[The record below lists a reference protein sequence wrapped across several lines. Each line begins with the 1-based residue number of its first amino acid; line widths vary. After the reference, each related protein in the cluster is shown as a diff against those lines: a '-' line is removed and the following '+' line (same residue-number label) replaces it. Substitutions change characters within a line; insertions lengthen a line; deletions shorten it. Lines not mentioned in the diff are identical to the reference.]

1 MSLFVSNQQRCQRSW
16 LYFFYSWLYSFNI
29 KAKKVKLPPISFLG
43 YKLAHLLPQIL
54 RGLTHGRV
62 RWVTHIVLGP
72 LGAVF
77 NEIQVP
83 AGGVQG
89 MIAHVNSS
97 LYIPH
102 ITLPDLDNGVIGQLG
117 KTQKKKLLNWCQIW

>member
-1 MSLFVSNQQRCQRSW
+1 MSHYLYLTNKDVSKVDFTLFIHDLIHSVSKRESNSHPFHLFVMSL
-16 LYFFYSWLYSFNI
+16 
-29 KAKKVKLPPISFLG
+29 PIFC
-43 YKLAHLLPQIL
+43 L
-54 RGLTHGRV
+54 RLTHGSV
-62 RWVTHIVLGP
+62 RWVTHVVLGP

-83 AGGVQG
+83 TGGVQG
-89 MIAHVNSS
+89 VIAHVYSS

-117 KTQKKKLLNWCQIW
+117 KT

>member
-1 MSLFVSNQQRCQRSW
+1 MSHYLFLTNKDVSKVDFTLFIHDLIHSVSKQRESNSHPFHLFVMSL
-16 LYFFYSWLYSFNI
+16 
-29 KAKKVKLPPISFLG
+29 PIFC
-43 YKLAHLLPQIL
+43 P
-54 RGLTHGRV
+54 RLTHGSV
-62 RWVTHIVLGP
+62 RWVTHVVLGP

-83 AGGVQG
+83 TGGVQG
-89 MIAHVNSS
+89 VIAHVYSS

-117 KTQKKKLLNWCQIW
+117 KT